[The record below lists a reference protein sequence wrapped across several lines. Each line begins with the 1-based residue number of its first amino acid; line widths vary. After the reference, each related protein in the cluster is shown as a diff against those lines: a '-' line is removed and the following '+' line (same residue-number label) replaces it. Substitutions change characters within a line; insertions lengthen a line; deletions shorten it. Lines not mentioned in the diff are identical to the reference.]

1 MMEVVVIEIF
11 LVNNKNME
19 ILYRVEKRFCFFLNY
34 MTLLLNLITYFLC
47 LYFSKYNTWK
57 YRQEIELV
65 IAELPGLR

>member
-34 MTLLLNLITYFLC
+34 MTLLLNLITYFLY